1 MKITARDIDSLDMPL
16 LPHILGRLNEH
27 GSDVLAPG
35 RDSACPASGAH
46 EGCCT
51 DEEAPR

>member
-1 MKITARDIDSLDMPL
+1 MKITAWDIDSLDMP

-27 GSDVLAPG
+27 RSDVLAPG
-35 RDSACPASGAH
+35 RDSACPASGAY

>member
-1 MKITARDIDSLDMPL
+1 MKIATWNVNSLNVR

-27 GSDVLAPG
+27 RSDVLAPG
-35 RDSACPASGAH
+35 RDSACPASGVR

-51 DEEAPR
+51 DKEAPR

>member
-1 MKITARDIDSLDMPL
+1 MKITAWDIDSPDMPL

-27 GSDVLAPG
+27 RSDVLAPG

-46 EGCCT
+46 EGGCT
-51 DEEAPR
+51 DEEALR